1 MRRIQLQQGEE
12 FSNAHLQRKSAFNAK
27 AMISDAELTAI
38 FKKGVPPQSYT
49 IFRTKAVGGQ
59 WVEFKTNGNGF
70 YEMLI
75 TNP

>member
-1 MRRIQLQQGEE
+1 
-12 FSNAHLQRKSAFNAK
+12 
-27 AMISDAELTAI
+27 MISDAELMAI

-70 YEMLI
+70 YEMVI